1 MQRMLPTPVIGALAG
16 IGIITTVFT
25 LTAATPKKV
34 TTDSAKSSV
43 SSKAA
48 GTPTSA
54 PASPSTATPVA
65 VADPAP
71 PAAPTANGCSLAAPY
86 SSGSGGSTTDIF
98 VPLKSDVAAS
108 ALVDAV
114 PATPW
119 GSSLNALFHDGAVH
133 VSAPPTFR
141 SADFALA
148 EAWFR
153 ANGEVTDVVR
163 SPKPAIGLI
172 VCLTDIAD
180 PARLPEV
187 LSDFVK
193 AKSVAGY
200 RFTLSGTSAEVWL
213 ARSDGLEPIW
223 GNLQAGLGAL
233 GTISSA
239 SQYDTWT

>member
-16 IGIITTVFT
+16 LGIITTVLT
-25 LTAATPKKV
+25 LTTAPPNKV

-43 SSKAA
+43 SSKVKAA
-48 GTPTSA
+48 GTPTSV
-54 PASPSTATPVA
+54 PASPSTATP
-65 VADPAP
+65 DPAP
-71 PAAPTANGCSLAAPY
+71 PAAPTAIGCALATPDG
-86 SSGSGGSTTDIF
+86 SGSGGSTTDIV
-98 VPLKSDVAAS
+98 VPLKSDASAA

-114 PATPW
+114 PAAPW
-119 GSSLNALFHDGAVH
+119 GGTLNASFHDGAVH

-141 SADFALA
+141 TADFALA

-153 ANGEVTDVVR
+153 ANGDVTDVVR

-193 AKSVAGY
+193 AKAAAGY
-200 RFTLSGTSAEVWL
+200 RFTASGTSAEVWL
-213 ARSDGLEPIW
+213 ARSEGLEPIW

-233 GTISSA
+233 GTISGA